1 MGNIYSELVHAL
13 AAGEKCVLAR
23 IIRQVGSAPRTVG
36 AKLLVKMDG
45 TLVGTIGGGL
55 LEHGVLRKAKEVMV
69 SGTSAVLHIR
79 LTGQEVAASE
89 MLCGG
94 NVDVL
99 VEPVFAGDAAAG
111 CVFQELISMTAQG
124 RCGTLVTLV
133 ADGREG
139 GGRFLVTVEG
149 SVIGDASWL
158 PRVSGIDVARWSERA
173 RAFAGDPR
181 GMRREADRFS

>member
-1 MGNIYSELVHAL
+1 MFKIYSELVHAL

-23 IIRQVGSAPRTVG
+23 IIRQAGSAPRRVG

-45 TLVGTIGGGL
+45 SLVGTIGGGL
-55 LEHGVLRKAKEVMV
+55 LENDVLRKAKEVMV

-99 VEPVFAGDAAAG
+99 VEPFCAGDAGAG
-111 CVFQELISMTAQG
+111 RVFQELITMAAQG

-133 ADGREG
+133 ADGRSAAAG
-139 GGRFLVTVEG
+139 FSSRQRDLLLAMPHGCRGFP
-149 SVIGDASWL
+149 ASMSRDGPACESLLW
-158 PRVSGIDVARWSERA
+158 
-173 RAFAGDPR
+173 
-181 GMRREADRFS
+181 